1 MMRQAIAPMEIRGGS
16 DGPIRQYGD
25 CHLQAGPMAE
35 ADPAQA
41 PSGLGLL
48 LHSEAFALRA
58 GRVLQY
64 GLAVA
69 VRLARRAPSAGR
81 RRMAAVRTAGISAM
95 AQ

>member
-25 CHLQAGPMAE
+25 CHLQAGPVAE

-58 GRVLQY
+58 
-64 GLAVA
+64 ATCCSTA
-69 VRLARRAPSAGR
+69 WPSLSGWHAGHWLTTR
-81 RRMAAVRTAGISAM
+81 
-95 AQ
+95 

>member
-25 CHLQAGPMAE
+25 CHLQAGPVAE

-58 GRVLQY
+58 GHVLQY

-69 VRLARRAPSAGR
+69 VRLAGSMTHPLAPPQGRLCGTDRRD
-81 RRMAAVRTAGISAM
+81 
-95 AQ
+95 